1 MPDLPRLY
9 RWLLKLYPAGFR
21 EEYQTPME
29 RQFRDEYRE
38 AEGLAARTRLWL
50 NTLRDVAASAPP
62 EIAREVSR
70 DLRYSIRVYRGRSLS
85 VLFAVAALGL
95 AIGASTAVFSVIN
108 ALLLRGLPF
117 RDPGSLVELR
127 TSPVPPLEGR
137 SAFTAWQARSR

>member
-38 AEGLAARTRLWL
+38 AEGPAARTRLWL

-62 EIAREVSR
+62 EIAREPNDETGGIDGGVSNRRTGLYASRHGSSRIR
-70 DLRYSIRVYRGRSLS
+70 DGGGHQAVSPAASKAGTLNRLPAGR
-85 VLFAVAALGL
+85 
-95 AIGASTAVFSVIN
+95 ASFRSFS
-108 ALLLRGLPF
+108 A
-117 RDPGSLVELR
+117 
-127 TSPVPPLEGR
+127 
-137 SAFTAWQARSR
+137 